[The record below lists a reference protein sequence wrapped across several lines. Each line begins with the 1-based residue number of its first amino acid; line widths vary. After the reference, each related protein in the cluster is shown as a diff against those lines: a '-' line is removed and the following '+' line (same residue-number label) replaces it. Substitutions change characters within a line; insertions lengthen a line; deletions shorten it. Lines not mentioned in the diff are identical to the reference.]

1 MTIYYNTPMKIILIV
16 LSVISLML
24 VRCHSTQQVQAEL
37 KNQIVELFPGA
48 TVEAITYETP
58 YQEAYRVIFPQY
70 LDHNNPEAGTFDQH
84 IYLYHVGY
92 EAPVH
97 LETGGYEA
105 YLAPREIS
113 KNLELNLI
121 IVEYRF
127 YGDSRPE
134 EIPWEYLTNDQAVE
148 DYHRINQAFRK
159 IYKTGKW
166 LTSGIS
172 KGGET
177 AMIYKSKHPKDADV
191 VVPYVAPIIL
201 DTADVRPWEHVNRI
215 DVPECR
221 QLVKDLQKRLLQNKA
236 EVLNLLMEKT
246 NEDSLTFAIGHQVAL
261 EYAILEYPF
270 SFWQWNGDCSQIP
283 DEKASLDSAF
293 RYLNGVS
300 DVSNFSDQSYAE
312 GLPSYYQHMREL
324 GYYVMDTSDLS
335 EWLSKDRYSHRVF
348 APSGVDLTYN
358 NQYMADVKGYVEKQ
372 GEQMIW
378 IYGGLDPWG
387 GCAVEPKGKSTMKF
401 VKPDGTHR
409 TRIKDLDSLQQKQI
423 YDSLMVWL
431 N

>member
-1 MTIYYNTPMKIILIV
+1 MKIKILILSLISV
-16 LSVISLML
+16 LMIQ
-24 VRCHSTQQVQAEL
+24 CHSTQQVNADL
-37 KNQIVELFPGA
+37 KNQIIDLFPGA
-48 TVEAITYETP
+48 TVEAIAFGEP
-58 YQEAYRVIFPQY
+58 YQEAYKVKLPQF
-70 LDHNNPEAGTFDQH
+70 LDHNNPELGTFDQH
-84 IYLYHVGY
+84 IYLYHTDYV
-92 EAPVH
+92 APVH
-97 LETGGYEA
+97 LETGGYDA
-105 YLAPREIS
+105 YLEEREIS
-113 KNLELNLI
+113 KNLGLNLI

-127 YGDSRPE
+127 YGESKPDN
-134 EIPWEYLTNDQAVE
+134 IPWEYLTNDQAVE

-177 AMIYKSKHPKDADV
+177 AMIYKSKYPEDADV

-201 DTADVRPWEHVNRI
+201 DTADVRPWELVNRVGTS
-215 DVPECR
+215 DCR
-221 QLVKDLQKRLLQNKA
+221 QKVKNLQKRLLQNKEA
-236 EVLNLLMEKT
+236 VLDLMIET
-246 NEDSLTFAIGHQVAL
+246 TRADSLTFEIGHEVAL

-283 DEKASLDSAF
+283 DEKASLDSAY

-300 DVSNFSDQSYAE
+300 GVSNFSDQSYE
-312 GLPSYYQHMREL
+312 SGLPSYYQHMREL
-324 GYYVMDTSDLS
+324 GYYVMDTTDLS
-335 EWLSKDRYSHRVF
+335 YWLSQDRYSHGVF
-348 APSGVDLTYN
+348 APKGVDLTYN
-358 NQYMADVKGYVEKQ
+358 DEYMAVVKDYVENQ

-409 TRIKDLDSLQQKQI
+409 TRIKDLDSLQQQQI
-423 YDSLMVWL
+423 YDSLRVWL
-431 N
+431 D